1 MQKSKTEI
9 HQMHKCISPFWPDEV
24 ISRIYEKQMT
34 WWTICNKKVRNNALS
49 LLPTFVCLFAAFS
62 NLISKIQLSLILI
75 YSQEVIKIK
84 KCQMKKNKIPSRCI
98 DKSSFTA
105 ILVKSWIHL
114 CYEINILCFVGTCV
128 PLILFPRKIRQLF
141 SFIYSPPWHLQ
152 FTPGDI
158 KLHSKNPFAVK
169 SNLK

>member
-9 HQMHKCISPFWPDEV
+9 YQMQKCISPFWPDEV

-84 KCQMKKNKIPSRCI
+84 KCQMKKKIKSQADVLISRLLLQFLWKAESI
-98 DKSSFTA
+98 FVMKSTFCVLFQPVSRWFYSQERFDNSFH
-105 ILVKSWIHL
+105 SFIHL
-114 CYEINILCFVGTCV
+114 LGIC
-128 PLILFPRKIRQLF
+128 
-141 SFIYSPPWHLQ
+141 S
-152 FTPGDI
+152 
-158 KLHSKNPFAVK
+158 LHPVI
-169 SNLK
+169 